1 MRNRDFMHMKFRNK
15 KNVITFLLFTTLL
28 FLGACGN
35 NQKHESSSIVGY
47 WERISG
53 GDHDPNVCMILNF
66 QEDNQ
71 LEKIVL
77 YSYGG
82 ENYVNGYIEN
92 CGPYNLNGDKLFVW
106 GKNQTISFS
115 ENKFFIDD
123 MVFER
128 ISEEEMKKRCKDVKG
143 LTSKNSSSSES
154 EALMQLKELVNHLD
168 NKMKEVVMYKDKED
182 ENYAQELAESFIQA
196 SEIVDSIKY
205 LEGRISDSE
214 YDEFGKYIED
224 RKQKDP
230 DFDYRLNLYQTMV
243 EKAKEIYRK

>member
-1 MRNRDFMHMKFRNK
+1 MKFRIK
-15 KNVITFLLFTTLL
+15 KNVITFLLFTTLH

-82 ENYVNGYIEN
+82 ESYVKGYIEN
-92 CGPYNLNGDKLFVW
+92 CGPYNLNRDKLFAW
-106 GKNQTISFS
+106 GENNTISFS
-115 ENKFFIDD
+115 GNKFFMDN

-128 ISEEEMKKRCKDVKG
+128 ISEEEVGKRCKNVEG
-143 LTSKNSSSSES
+143 LTSKNLSSSES
-154 EALMQLKELVNHLD
+154 DALMQLKELVNHLD

-182 ENYAQELAESFIQA
+182 ENYAKELVESFIQA
-196 SEIVDSIKY
+196 SEIVDTIEY

-214 YDEFGKYIED
+214 FDEFGKYIED

-230 DFDYRLNLYQTMV
+230 GFDYRLNLYQTMV
-243 EKAKEIYRK
+243 EKAKELHRK